1 MYDKLVNK
9 VNALDASGLVLK
21 TQYNTN
27 KSGLGKEIDSRDK
40 EIT

>member
-1 MYDKLVNK
+1 MYDKLVNQ
-9 VNALDASGLVLK
+9 VNSLVTSGLVLE
-21 TQYNTN
+21 TRYNTN